1 AAIIATEGALEAVS
15 QSAQTDERAREAIAA
30 VLRRL
35 PEALDGL
42 TTSVATGRRTGQR
55 PPALPA
61 LDRAI
66 VALWDA
72 VDLPP
77 DGPAPAR
84 PPGERVGHA
93 AALLEQ
99 VATLVDATADTTAAM
114 VAGRDESAQ
123 PRPARRVSWLDAPR
137 GALAAARAGLQ
148 LLLHPDL
155 VTRRHALRL
164 ALTVTLAQLLGG
176 AFHVNRAQWMTTTVL
191 LVLQPY
197 AGATWQRSAARLGG
211 TVLGGVVAAL
221 LAAVVHDPLALAATM
236 FVFAVAAVAVRRID
250 YALFTFF
257 LTPLFVLLAE
267 PALGDWR
274 LAGVRIVDTLTGG
287 ALAVLASRLLWPTY
301 ESQGIPTTLGTL
313 LDRVREN
320 LDTAARAAGLLPD
333 DGGRD
338 THARARRRM
347 GLAANMADAAL
358 ERCLAEPRTERHD
371 AEALLTVLAEVRRVG
386 VACTGLAS
394 LPRHEGP
401 PPAPLAE
408 RVAALDAMLA
418 DLADAVRT
426 GRTPAPADQGVMA
439 GAAGASRRTAEHLIV
454 SSAAGP
460 LARVARHV
468 LGLHGAVT
476 RLLDSATGAR
486 DAA

>member
-1 AAIIATEGALEAVS
+1 
-15 QSAQTDERAREAIAA
+15 
-30 VLRRL
+30 
-35 PEALDGL
+35 
-42 TTSVATGRRTGQR
+42 
-55 PPALPA
+55 
-61 LDRAI
+61 
-66 VALWDA
+66 
-72 VDLPP
+72 
-77 DGPAPAR
+77 
-84 PPGERVGHA
+84 
-93 AALLEQ
+93 
-99 VATLVDATADTTAAM
+99 
-114 VAGRDESAQ
+114 
-123 PRPARRVSWLDAPR
+123 
-137 GALAAARAGLQ
+137 
-148 LLLHPDL
+148 
-155 VTRRHALRL
+155 
-164 ALTVTLAQLLGG
+164 
-176 AFHVNRAQWMTTTVL
+176 
-191 LVLQPY
+191 PY

-313 LDRVREN
+313 LHRVREN

-358 ERCLAEPRTERHD
+358 ERWLAEPRTERHD